1 MLLSFRV
8 ANHRSIRDEQ
18 ELSLVATEFNERT
31 ARETGTRSDGKSV
44 SVLPAVGIFGA
55 NASGK
60 TNILDAM
67 RFMRRA
73 VLESLA
79 DWDREPDVPVPRE
92 PFALADEASDDT
104 SLFEVELLLG
114 RSEKVRYTYGFELS
128 DDRVESEWLHAYP
141 TGRRQVWFDR
151 EADRAE
157 ADGGEFRFPGT
168 GLSGRKDL
176 KDLLVTT
183 TRPNALF
190 LTVGAAL
197 NHPQLSAIHR
207 WFRDN
212 LWLVTTGKDVVERT
226 AWTRE
231 RLTGSHG
238 AEMRERLVTMLASAD
253 IGVTGVEVDPETGDV
268 QLLHRGADG
277 SVRPLDFWNQES
289 LGTHA
294 WFAFLGPL
302 LTMLNRKG
310 GGVLLADELDSS
322 LHPVLAAEV
331 VRLFQDEDANP
342 QLAQLVFTTHD
353 ATLLGPS
360 VTERPLDRDQ
370 VWIAVKEGSGESS
383 LYPLLAAR
391 KARNDENME
400 RRYLHGHYGGVPRLA
415 TGEVARQLA
424 VLERRLAQQTESE
437 PEPKATTTA

>member
-31 ARETGTRSDGKSV
+31 ARDTGARSDGRPL

-60 TNILDAM
+60 TNVLAAM
-67 RFMRRA
+67 RFMREA
-73 VLESLA
+73 VLDSLA
-79 DWDREPDVPVPRE
+79 AWDREAGVPRQ
-92 PFALADEASDDT
+92 PFELADEASEDT

-114 RSEKVRYTYGFELS
+114 RAEKVRYTYGFELS
-128 DDRVESEWLHAYP
+128 DERVESEWLHAYP
-141 TGRRQVWFDR
+141 SGRRQVWFDR
-151 EADRAE
+151 EADRPRE
-157 ADGGEFRFPGT
+157 EGGEFRFPGS

-176 KDLLVTT
+176 KDLLVST

-212 LWLVTTGKDVVERT
+212 LWLVTTGKDVVART

-231 RLTGSHG
+231 QLTGDRA
-238 AEMRERLVTMLASAD
+238 AELRERLTTMLASAD
-253 IGVTGVEVDPETGDV
+253 LGVTGVEVDPESGDV
-268 QLLHRGADG
+268 RLLHRGADG
-277 SVRPLDFWNQES
+277 ASRPLDFWKQES

-302 LTMLNRKG
+302 LRMLGRKG

-322 LHPVLAAEV
+322 LHPLLAAEV
-331 VRLFQDEDANP
+331 VRLFQDGKANP
-342 QLAQLVFTTHD
+342 ELAQLIFTTHD

-360 VTERPLDRDQ
+360 VVERPLDRDQ

-391 KARNDENME
+391 KARNDENLE

-424 VLERRLAQQTESE
+424 DLEQQLARLADVE
-437 PEPKATTTA
+437 PEQKATTTA

>member
-18 ELSLVATEFNERT
+18 ELSLVATEFNEGT
-31 ARETGTRSDGKSV
+31 GRETGTRSEGKPV
-44 SVLPAVGIFGA
+44 RVLPAIGIFGA

-60 TNILDAM
+60 SNVLSAM
-67 RFMRRA
+67 RFMREA
-73 VLESLA
+73 VIESLA
-79 DWDREPDVPVPRE
+79 TWGKGQGVPRQ
-92 PFALADEASDDT
+92 PFELADEASADT

-114 RSEKVRYTYGFELS
+114 RADNKTRYTYGFELS

-141 TGRRQVWFDR
+141 SGRRQVWFER
-151 EADRAE
+151 EANRPE
-157 ADGGEFRFPGT
+157 TEGGEFRFPGT

-183 TRPNALF
+183 TRSNALF

-207 WFRDN
+207 WFQDN
-212 LWLVTTGKDVVERT
+212 LWLVTSGSDVEART

-231 RLTGSHG
+231 LLTRKE
-238 AEMRERLVTMLASAD
+238 AKEMRDRLVTMLASAD
-253 IGVTGVEVDPETGDV
+253 LGVTDVDVDAESGEV

-277 SVRPLDFWNQES
+277 SSRRLDFWEQES

-302 LTMLNRKG
+302 LHLLGRRG

-331 VRLFQDEDANP
+331 VRFFQDAEANP
-342 QLAQLVFTTHD
+342 ELAQLIFTTHD

-360 VTERPLDRDQ
+360 VVERPLDRDQ
-370 VWIAVKEGSGESS
+370 VWLTVKQREGESA

-391 KARNDENME
+391 KARNDENLE
-400 RRYLHGHYGGVPRLA
+400 RRYLRGYYGGVPRLT

-424 VLERRLAQQTESE
+424 ALERRLEAQRTESD

>member
-18 ELSLVATEFNERT
+18 ELSLVATEFNEGTGRDSG
-31 ARETGTRSDGKSV
+31 ARSEGRPV
-44 SVLPAVGIFGA
+44 HVLPAVGIFGA

-60 TNILDAM
+60 SNVLAAM
-67 RFMRRA
+67 RFMREA
-73 VLESLA
+73 VIESLA
-79 DWDREPDVPVPRE
+79 TWGRDQGVPRQ
-92 PFALADEASDDT
+92 PFALAEDTSADT
-104 SLFEVELLLG
+104 SLFEVDLLLG
-114 RSEKVRYTYGFELS
+114 AEGRKVRYTYGFELS

-141 TGRRQVWFDR
+141 SGRRQVWFDR
-151 EADRAE
+151 EADRLDVE
-157 ADGGEFRFPGT
+157 GGEFRFPGT

-207 WFRDN
+207 WFQDN
-212 LWLVTTGKDVVERT
+212 LWLVTNGEDVEART

-231 RLTGSHG
+231 MLSRRDAHEL
-238 AEMRERLVTMLASAD
+238 RDRLVAMLTSAD
-253 IGVTGVEVDPETGDV
+253 LGVSGVDVDAESGEVR
-268 QLLHRGADG
+268 LLHRSSDG
-277 SVRPLDFWNQES
+277 SSRPLDFWEQES

-302 LTMLNRKG
+302 LRLLDRKG

-331 VRLFQDEDANP
+331 VRLFQDADANP
-342 QLAQLVFTTHD
+342 EFAQLIFTTHD

-360 VTERPLDRDQ
+360 VTGRPLDRDQ
-370 VWIAVKEGSGESS
+370 VWLTVKQGSGESA

-391 KARNDENME
+391 KARNDENLE
-400 RRYLHGHYGGVPRLA
+400 RRYLRGHYGGVPRLA
-415 TGEVARQLA
+415 TGDVARQL
-424 VLERRLAQQTESE
+424 VSMRRHLEAQRAE
-437 PEPKATTTA
+437 PDSQPKATTTA

>member
-31 ARETGTRSDGKSV
+31 GRDTGTRSEGKPV
-44 SVLPAVGIFGA
+44 HTLPAIGIFGA

-60 TNILDAM
+60 SNVLAAM
-67 RFMRRA
+67 RFMREA
-73 VLESLA
+73 VIESLA
-79 DWDREPDVPVPRE
+79 TWGKGQGIPRQ
-92 PFALADEASDDT
+92 PFELDDDASADT

-114 RSEKVRYTYGFELS
+114 PADNKTRYTYGFELS

-141 TGRRQVWFDR
+141 SARRQVWFER
-151 EADRAE
+151 EADRPGE
-157 ADGGEFRFPGT
+157 GGDFRFPGT
-168 GLSGRKDL
+168 GFSGRKDL
-176 KDLLVTT
+176 KDLLVAS

-207 WFRDN
+207 WFQDN
-212 LWLVTTGKDVVERT
+212 LWLVTSGSDVEART
-226 AWTRE
+226 AWTRQQLA
-231 RLTGSHG
+231 RND
-238 AEMRERLVTMLASAD
+238 AQEMRNRLITMLASAD
-253 IGVTGVEVDPETGDV
+253 LGVTGVDVDPESGEV
-268 QLLHRGADG
+268 RLLHRGTDG
-277 SVRPLDFWNQES
+277 SSRPLDFWEQES

-302 LTMLNRKG
+302 LHLLDRKG

-322 LHPVLAAEV
+322 LHPILAAEV
-331 VRLFQDEDANP
+331 VRLFQDAEANP
-342 QLAQLVFTTHD
+342 GLAQLIFTTHD

-360 VTERPLDRDQ
+360 VVERPLDRDQ
-370 VWIAVKEGSGESS
+370 VWLAVKQGDGESA

-391 KARNDENME
+391 KARNDENLE
-400 RRYLHGHYGGVPRLA
+400 RRYLRGHYGGVPRLA

-424 VLERRLAQQTESE
+424 ALKRRLDAQRTESD